1 MRGGKRPGAGR
12 RAGTATKKTREI
24 ANSVGANGITPL
36 EVMINA
42 MRLAWKQSEDE
53 GHAGEHIHMAISC
66 AEKAAPY
73 IHARIAAVTH
83 SGSVDGM
90 LTGKLIVTW
99 GDGSK

>member
-12 RAGTATKKTREI
+12 KVGTATKKTREI

-36 EVMINA
+36 EVMINT

-73 IHARIAAVTH
+73 IHARIPGHHPWRIRRRQAHRQADH
-83 SGSVDGM
+83 RMG
-90 LTGKLIVTW
+90 
-99 GDGSK
+99 

>member
-12 RAGTATKKTREI
+12 RVGTATKKTREI

-36 EVMINA
+36 EVLINS

-66 AEKAAPY
+66 AEKAAHTSTP
-73 IHARIAAVTH
+73 
-83 SGSVDGM
+83 GSPPSHTPAP
-90 LTGKLIVTW
+90 LTA
-99 GDGSK
+99 SSPES